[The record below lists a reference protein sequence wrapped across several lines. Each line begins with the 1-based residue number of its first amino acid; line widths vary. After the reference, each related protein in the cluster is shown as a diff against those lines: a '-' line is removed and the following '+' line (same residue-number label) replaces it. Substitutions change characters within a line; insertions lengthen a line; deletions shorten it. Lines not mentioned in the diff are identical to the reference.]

1 MSRDGDSTAAPT
13 RDAVARIFARLTA
26 DRDELR
32 AELEVCQRR
41 LAHLERVVEERGAA
55 PAAEQSARVGDETGA
70 TALRLAEEALA
81 TAQFALEQARR
92 RD

>member
-1 MSRDGDSTAAPT
+1 MSRDADSATAPT
-13 RDAVARIFARLTA
+13 RDTVARIFARLTA

-32 AELEVCQRR
+32 AELELCQRR

-55 PAAEQSARVGDETGA
+55 AAEPAPRADDETGA
-70 TALRLAEEALA
+70 MALRLAEEALA